1 MPLFIALI
9 LAVCLC
15 PADRAYAEDASLVAL
30 LRTQAFNQLFDGFDY
45 YRVTIERDVAKENGE
60 HEVTAV
66 ASGKFLDQT
75 RRVRILFLLAGETVV
90 GGRVLEEQGLPPCV
104 LSARPR
110 EDSL

>member
-1 MPLFIALI
+1 MPLLIAVI
-9 LAVCLC
+9 LTLFLC
-15 PADRAYAEDASLVAL
+15 PVDRSYAEDASLVTL
-30 LRTQAFNQLFDGFDY
+30 LRAQVFNKMFDGFDY
-45 YRVTIERDVAKENGE
+45 YHVMIESDLTRATGE

-75 RRVRILFLLAGETVV
+75 RRVKILFLIAAETVI

-104 LSARPR
+104 LSLHPH